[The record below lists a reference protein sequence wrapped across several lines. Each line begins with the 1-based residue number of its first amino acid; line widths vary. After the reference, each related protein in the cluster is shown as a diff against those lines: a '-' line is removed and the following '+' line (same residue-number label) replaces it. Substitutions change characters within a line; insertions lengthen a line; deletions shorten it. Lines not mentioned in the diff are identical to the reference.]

1 MQSRYYHG
9 SLCISGCRNASIHT
23 AYIDLANGNCAARKY
38 FKPCFSSRLHYF
50 QNKNNNKNKN
60 KNKIKNT
67 YKNKNQKKTL
77 FSGTISILTFSPR
90 CITCNFALVT

>member
-1 MQSRYYHG
+1 M
-9 SLCISGCRNASIHT
+9 

-77 FSGTISILTFSPR
+77 FS
-90 CITCNFALVT
+90 